1 MVRILLIVFIS
12 AFSFVFGGCL
22 VCQIKNTV
30 LIEQLN
36 ELCADVEWLFKSY
49 EERIEYSLRPFLDN
63 IKGDFKE
70 YQELREKTFTFVGE
84 LKIPREEAIKEE
96 EIENFLKE
104 FFDPNIIEEEG
115 AYIFAKEK
123 VKETLNKLNSHL
135 NELKSYYLKK
145 RIDFQIVRKEL
156 QEDET
161 AEQYINHIVF
171 SIYIAKDTIAKKN
184 EKSLEF
190 ISELNKLYKSEK
202 GNVGGFVKL
211 QQRKREGNYNDSVYN
226 IDELYRIFEK
236 IYEEGK
242 VCVNNSKDSIA
253 EALAD
258 AVVGFYKGEKVVD
271 KGKQIEMFKK
281 EIDLILLDVIRT
293 FPKFEKYFKEQKYDE
308 FKKIL
313 SKMLFFA
320 VFCIRVI
327 EENEKFPFPSVN
339 DIRKELSGMQGL
351 GEEQIRD
358 IHESMKKDSTSFT
371 VYWQGLNFF
380 AGFFVTLYFLVNQ
393 KFGGNV
399 NKKEIIDEKEEMI
412 IDGKREI
419 IDEKEEMIIDGK
431 GEIIDESGIIK
442 LFVFYLLHKW
452 DCDSSVNYLPS
463 CSLYDICMSVEMPIF
478 ILLRR
483 CKLLHMYTD
492 YNFNNY
498 LLPAV
503 FTHLFF
509 SYSLSKTEDN
519 DFLNYIMYLDL
530 HIKKKK
536 KRDINFFFDWFN
548 FLYYKILHIIEEND
562 LKYYGYGPY
571 TEIVKVL
578 FSSDEQIQ
586 NFIKAN
592 FL

>member
-1 MVRILLIVFIS
+1 MVRILLEVFIL
-12 AFSFVFGGCL
+12 AFSLVFSGCS
-22 VCQIKNTV
+22 VCKIKDNV
-30 LIEQLN
+30 LIEKFI
-36 ELCADVEWLFKSY
+36 EFCADVEWLFKSY

-63 IKGDFKE
+63 IKDDLTE
-70 YQELREKTFTFVGE
+70 YQELREKIFSSVEKLQF
-84 LKIPREEAIKEE
+84 PRDPKQEIKEE
-96 EIENFLKE
+96 EIENFLKN
-104 FFDPNIIEEEG
+104 FFDPNKIGKEEG
-115 AYIFAKEK
+115 AYIFAKEQ
-123 VKETLNKLNSHL
+123 VKETLN
-135 NELKSYYLKK
+135 YYLLEG
-145 RIDFQIVRKEL
+145 IDFQMVREKC
-156 QEDET
+156 QKDKT
-161 AEQYINHIVF
+161 AEKCINRIVF
-171 SIYIAKDTIAKKN
+171 SIYIAKDTIEKKN
-184 EKSLEF
+184 EKSKEF
-190 ISELNKLYKSEK
+190 ISELSKLYKSEQ

-320 VFCIRVI
+320 LFCIRVI
-327 EENEKFPFPSVN
+327 NEKEGSPSLSA
-339 DIRKELSGMQGL
+339 DDKIKELSGMQGL
-351 GEEQIRD
+351 GEKQKDD
-358 IHESMKKDSTSFT
+358 IYKQMKCEPTPFT
-371 VYWQGLNFF
+371 AYLQGLNFF
-380 AGFFVTLYFLVNQ
+380 AGFFVTLYFIVNQ

-399 NKKEIIDEKEEMI
+399 NKE
-412 IDGKREI
+412 
-419 IDEKEEMIIDGK
+419 
-431 GEIIDESGIIK
+431 EIIDESKIIK

-530 HIKKKK
+530 HLYIVK

>member
-1 MVRILLIVFIS
+1 MVRILLEVFIL
-12 AFSFVFGGCL
+12 AFSLVFSGCS
-22 VCQIKNTV
+22 VCKIKDNV
-30 LIEQLN
+30 LIEKFI
-36 ELCADVEWLFKSY
+36 EFCADVEWLFKSY

-63 IKGDFKE
+63 IKEDFEE
-70 YQELREKTFTFVGE
+70 YQELREKVFSLVEKLQF
-84 LKIPREEAIKEE
+84 PRDQKQGIKEE
-96 EIENFLKE
+96 EIENFLKN
-104 FFDPNIIEEEG
+104 FFDPNKIGKEEG
-115 AYIFAKEK
+115 AYIFAKEQ
-123 VKETLNKLNSHL
+123 VKETLN
-135 NELKSYYLKK
+135 YYL
-145 RIDFQIVRKEL
+145 REGIDFQMVREKC
-156 QEDET
+156 QKDKT
-161 AEQYINHIVF
+161 AEECINRIVF
-171 SIYIAKDTIAKKN
+171 SIYIAKDTIEKKN
-184 EKSLEF
+184 KKSREF
-190 ISELNKLYKSEK
+190 ISELNKLYESEH

-236 IYEEGK
+236 FYAEGK

-253 EALAD
+253 EALAA
-258 AVVGFYKGEKVVD
+258 AVVEFYKGEKVVD
-271 KGKQIEMFKK
+271 KGKQEKMFKK

-293 FPKFEKYFKEQKYDE
+293 FPKFKEYFKEKYFKEQKYDE

-320 VFCIRVI
+320 LFCIRVI
-327 EENEKFPFPSVN
+327 NEKEGSPSLSA
-339 DIRKELSGMQGL
+339 DDKIKELSGMQGL
-351 GEEQIRD
+351 GEKQKDD
-358 IHESMKKDSTSFT
+358 IYKQMKCEPTPFT
-371 VYWQGLNFF
+371 AYFQGLNFF
-380 AGFFVTLYFLVNQ
+380 AGFFVTLYFIVNQ

-399 NKKEIIDEKEEMI
+399 NKE
-412 IDGKREI
+412 
-419 IDEKEEMIIDGK
+419 
-431 GEIIDESGIIK
+431 EIIDESKIIK

-463 CSLYDICMSVEMPIF
+463 CSLYDICCISLEMPIF

-498 LLPAV
+498 LLPGV
-503 FTHLFF
+503 FAHLFF
-509 SYSLSKTEDN
+509 SYSLLKTEDN

-530 HIKKKK
+530 HLYIVK

-548 FLYYKILHIIEEND
+548 FLYYKILDIIEEKD

-578 FSSDEQIQ
+578 FSSDKQIQ
-586 NFIKAN
+586 GFIKAN